1 MTDLLYILFI
11 AFGLAADCFAV
22 SVSGNI
28 MMQHITPLKIA
39 RTAVA
44 FGFCQAVM
52 PVIGWLIGRNLV
64 TIVADYDHWVAFVLL
79 LFVGGKMIWESFKP
93 NENNRT
99 IDITSGL
106 TLITLAVATSIDAL
120 VVGLSFAFLKINI
133 SIAAVTIGLVACII
147 TILGFM
153 LGKRLGGLIGKRAE
167 AIGGIVL
174 IGIGVKILLSHIL

>member
-1 MTDLLYILFI
+1 
-11 AFGLAADCFAV
+11 
-22 SVSGNI
+22 
-28 MMQHITPLKIA
+28 
-39 RTAVA
+39 
-44 FGFCQAVM
+44 M

-147 TILGFM
+147 TIM